1 MAARLFVRY
10 NRQDAGV
17 LWLVAK
23 QDSPSLGLGL
33 SPLDCATASREHL
46 GSLWQPARDAWHR
59 GRAF

>member
-1 MAARLFVRY
+1 MMAARLFVRY

-46 GSLWQPARDAWHR
+46 GSLWQPARDA
-59 GRAF
+59 

>member
-23 QDSPSLGLGL
+23 QDSPSLGL
-33 SPLDCATASREHL
+33 SPLDRATANREHL
-46 GSLWQPARDAWHR
+46 GSLS
-59 GRAF
+59 

>member
-17 LWLVAK
+17 LWLVVK
-23 QDSPSLGLGL
+23 QDSTSLGL

-46 GSLWQPARDAWHR
+46 GSLS
-59 GRAF
+59 